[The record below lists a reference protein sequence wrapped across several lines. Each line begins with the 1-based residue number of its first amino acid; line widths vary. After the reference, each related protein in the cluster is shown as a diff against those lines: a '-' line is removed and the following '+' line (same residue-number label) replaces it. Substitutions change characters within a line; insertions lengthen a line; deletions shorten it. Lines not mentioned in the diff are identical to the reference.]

1 MTIPE
6 KLQFLHDNTV
16 ISWHE
21 HVWFAQDGHSLDVS
35 KDALTVA
42 AMDLLGIDKSVISR
56 PMGAFR
62 HCTPEQFINAN
73 NIVAEAVK
81 MHPDRL
87 YGMAFVNPGFL
98 GAALSEL
105 DRCVNELGFVGVK
118 IYHHYFMDDPAQYP
132 LIEKCIDLDIP
143 ILIHAGHAMDPGT
156 RARQPRI
163 SDGVHMANAA
173 RRYPEARFIM
183 GHIGGGGDWQ
193 WSVKAIADTPNV
205 FADIG
210 GTVYDRPMI
219 EEAVRLL
226 GADRLLF
233 ATDGAWDCGV
243 GKILGA
249 EISDADKK
257 TILAG
262 SAFQKYLNRI

>member
-1 MTIPE
+1 MTICE
-6 KLQFLHDNTV
+6 KLRFMHENTV

-21 HVWFAQDGHSLDVS
+21 HIWFAEDGHSLDVARHRMTLAS
-35 KDALTVA
+35 MDALGVNQ
-42 AMDLLGIDKSVISR
+42 SVISR

-73 NIVAEAVK
+73 NAVAQAVK
-81 MHPDRL
+81 MYPGRFF
-87 YGMAFVNPGFL
+87 GMAFVNPGFRD
-98 GAALSEL
+98 AALSEL

-143 ILIHAGHAMDPGT
+143 ILIHAGHVMDPDT

-173 RRYPEARFIM
+173 KRYPEARFIM

-193 WSVKAIADTPNV
+193 WSVKAIADIPNV

-210 GTVYDRPMI
+210 GTVFDRPMI
-219 EEAVRLL
+219 EEAVKYL
-226 GADRLLF
+226 GSERLLF
-233 ATDGAWDCGV
+233 ATDGAWDYGV

-249 EISDADKK
+249 NISDADKK

-262 SAFQKYLNRI
+262 PAFQRYLDRK